1 MAKQSSI
8 LKNSKIKVLISK
20 YQEKRRKLLVITKD
34 KNESF
39 EARLN
44 AQIKLSELPRNGSAI
59 RYRNRC
65 SLTGRPRGFIRKFS
79 LSRIALR
86 ESASWGDV
94 PGLRKSSW

>member
-8 LKNSKIKVLISK
+8 LKNSKRKVLISK
-20 YQEKRRKLLVITKD
+20 YQEKRSKLLSISKD
-34 KNESF
+34 RSESF

-44 AQIKLSELPRNGSAI
+44 AQIKLSELPRNGSSI

-86 ESASWGDV
+86 DFAAWGNV

>member
-8 LKNSKIKVLISK
+8 LKNSKRKSLISQYK
-20 YQEKRRKLLVITKD
+20 EKRKNLLLIAKN

-39 EARLN
+39 EARLS
-44 AQIKLSELPRNGSAI
+44 AQIKLAELPRNGSYI

-65 SLTGRPRGFIRKFS
+65 SLTGRPRGFMRKFS

-86 ESASWGDV
+86 DFAAWGDI